1 MCYLAKCHETL
12 FPIKLFNFT
21 FKSFTSFFVF
31 ENTVYSIANFE
42 MSIVNDYEDTQFFV
56 LRSPVFSDVEVIAN
70 GYLNTPS
77 NLFCLIVSLN
87 SVRENFTFTVRLRVV
102 IKFT

>member
-1 MCYLAKCHETL
+1 
-12 FPIKLFNFT
+12 
-21 FKSFTSFFVF
+21 
-31 ENTVYSIANFE
+31 

-56 LRSPVFSDVEVIAN
+56 LRSPVFSDVEVIAT

-87 SVRENFTFTVRLRVV
+87 SVRETFTFTVRLRVV